1 MARLYVASLKTFE
14 YDLAMSGNFSIM
26 AEVLEEKWRK
36 DGGENGVKNRC
47 KQIKDK
53 NNEYSDV
60 EEKRNDATYIY
71 KHIDCDEIGKGVF
84 SQALLEKLEEKRT
97 IIVPDY
103 IKRAIIWACGGDC
116 D

>member
-1 MARLYVASLKTFE
+1 MDKGWRRKWSKESLQT
-14 YDLAMSGNFSIM
+14 D
-26 AEVLEEKWRK
+26 
-36 DGGENGVKNRC
+36 
-47 KQIKDK
+47 KDK